1 MKATHIGHSFVS
13 CIWTGSNVY
22 RLVMLEPWRER
33 SQMLSLLLIW
43 QNLIFSSLKQCICAR
58 CLIALSLTWVWE
70 MLRVMRSLKP
80 VLIYRAAVSEMLH
93 FLSLYTDKEMS
104 DEETVKLISMI
115 SHLADDLKITYSL
128 SGLGLSMISIGVKHI
143 QIIVR

>member
-1 MKATHIGHSFVS
+1 
-13 CIWTGSNVY
+13 
-22 RLVMLEPWRER
+22 
-33 SQMLSLLLIW
+33 
-43 QNLIFSSLKQCICAR
+43 
-58 CLIALSLTWVWE
+58 